1 MTKSLLP
8 APAQWINVDSR
19 DGRFG
24 AYLALPPA
32 GRGPGLL
39 LLQEI
44 FGVNAHIRGVAEQYA
59 LAGFVV
65 IAPDLFW
72 RQGERIELGYDGP
85 DAQRAY
91 QLKGTVSQD
100 AVVRDMQATLAT
112 LRALPECA
120 AKVGAIGYCM
130 GGRLA
135 YTAAA
140 LCGVDAAVAY
150 YGGGIQDQLALAGQI
165 NCPIQFHYGELDDH
179 IPLTAVEAVQQAFVD
194 KDAEV
199 YLYPGAQ
206 HGFNCW
212 ERASYGPAAAA
223 LAHGRSLAFL
233 ARQLY

>member
-1 MTKSLLP
+1 MTTP
-8 APAQWINVDSR
+8 PVTTQWIDVTSS
-19 DGRFG
+19 DGSFG

-32 GRGPGLL
+32 RRGPGLL

-44 FGVNAHIRGVAEQYA
+44 FGVNTHIRSVAEQYA

-65 IAPDLFW
+65 LTPDLFW
-72 RQGERIELGYDGP
+72 RKGARIELGYEGD
-85 DAQRAY
+85 DSQRAY
-91 QLKGTVSQD
+91 QLMATIQTE

-112 LRALPECA
+112 LRARPECD
-120 AKVGAIGYCM
+120 AKAGAIGYCM

-150 YGGGIQDQLALAGQI
+150 YGGRIQDQLHLAPQI
-165 NCPIQFHYGELDDH
+165 NCPIQFHYGERDDH
-179 IPLTAVEAVQQAFVD
+179 IPPSAVEAVRQAVVD
-194 KDAEV
+194 KDAEIHV
-199 YLYPGAQ
+199 YAGAP

-212 ERASYGPAAAA
+212 ARSSYYPAAAA

-233 ARQLY
+233 AQQLF